1 MSDSEPESS
10 QEEVIPAKKSVGRK
24 KTVVK
29 DPVSEDEEAD
39 AKNEAE
45 EEEDGADDEVEEEE
59 EV

>member
-10 QEEVIPAKKSVGRK
+10 HEEVIPAKKSVGRK
-24 KTVVK
+24 RTVVK

-39 AKNEAE
+39 VENEAQ
-45 EEEDGADDEVEEEE
+45 EEEDGDDDEEEE